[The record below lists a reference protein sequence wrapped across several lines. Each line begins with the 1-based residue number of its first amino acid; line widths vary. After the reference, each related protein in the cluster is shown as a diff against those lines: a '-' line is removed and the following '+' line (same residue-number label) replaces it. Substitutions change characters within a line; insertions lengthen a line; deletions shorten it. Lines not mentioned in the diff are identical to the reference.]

1 MKIMLKR
8 MISRNVRHKMAEM
21 FASQW
26 TGALDAAMNEIIIDC
41 IEQAEDQLEAE
52 DERKEK

>member
-1 MKIMLKR
+1 MEDLLKR
-8 MISRNVRHKMAEM
+8 MISRNIRHKMAEM

-26 TGALDAAMNEIIIDC
+26 KGALDAAMNEVILDC
-41 IEQAEDQLEAE
+41 IDSAVQQLE